1 MGTLVQRDP
10 VYHIQQM
17 LGAYYFLVL
26 IFPSKDNDH
35 IVLSMMGTL
44 IMYLLVTWLDN

>member
-10 VYHIQQM
+10 TYHIQQM
-17 LGAYYFLVL
+17 LGALYFLVL

-35 IVLSMMGTL
+35 IVVNDGNPN
-44 IMYLLVTWLDN
+44 YVLVNHLAR